1 VAPQVR
7 DKLEYG
13 KEADVFS
20 LGAILYAMLVGQDP
34 PRSVDFDSHGQPKFE
49 NQREKAIHLD
59 DSASDLLRRMMCR
72 DVSGRIRLEG
82 MFLCLTS
89 QHALADASIQIS
101 TNTRS

>member
-1 VAPQVR
+1 MAPQVR